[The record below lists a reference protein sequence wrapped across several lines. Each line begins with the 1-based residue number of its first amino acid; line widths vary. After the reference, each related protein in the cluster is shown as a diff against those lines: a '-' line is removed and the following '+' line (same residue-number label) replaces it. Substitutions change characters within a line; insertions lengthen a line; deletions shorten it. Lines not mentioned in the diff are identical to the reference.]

1 MIVGLRILALVI
13 DCAVCFYT
21 MPVLFFGIGW
31 LMENTGSWGLLVIPL
46 AFVLFIVWPF
56 AYFGVTTG
64 LWGKTPGKF
73 ICRLNVVYVG
83 GRPGLWRG
91 LGRETL
97 KLLAVGSGIGAML
110 TLFQIIYY
118 DQTWYDQICGTGVNF
133 TPYRRPTATQRRYRK
148 FMKEQRRGRNAKT
161 EDAP

>member
-13 DCAVCFYT
+13 DGTVCFCT
-21 MPVLFFGIGW
+21 IPLLFLGLGW
-31 LMENTGSWGLLVIPL
+31 LMENTGSWGLLFIPL
-46 AFVLFIVWPF
+46 AFVLFIVWPV

-73 ICRLNVVYVG
+73 ICRLKVVYVG

-97 KLLAVGSGIGAML
+97 KLLAIGSGIGAMF
-110 TLFQIIYY
+110 TLFQVIYY
-118 DQTWYDQICGTGVNF
+118 GQTSYDRICGTQVNF
-133 TPYRRPTATQRRYRK
+133 TPYRRLTATQRRYRH

>member
-13 DCAVCFYT
+13 DGAVCFCT
-21 MPVLFFGIGW
+21 LSLLFFGIGW
-31 LMENTGSWGLLVIPL
+31 LMENTGSWGLLFIPL
-46 AFVLFIVWPF
+46 AFVLLIVWPF
-56 AYFGVTTG
+56 AYFGVMMG

-110 TLFQIIYY
+110 TLFQIIYCGH
-118 DQTWYDQICGTGVNF
+118 TWYDQICGTEVNF
-133 TPYRRPTATQRRYRK
+133 TPYRRLTATQRRYRQ
-148 FMKEQRRGRNAKT
+148 FMKEQHREQNAGT